1 MHRGQSKK
9 HSWLEAVVNV
19 LVGYWVA
26 VAGQVIIFPLFGVHI
41 SLQQDMLIGLFFTAI
56 SLVRSYLL
64 RRAFNAWHVR
74 QQENCIQPRYMTT
87 TMPPKP
93 LNVKYVD
100 YQAPIYV
107 LCPGWVRSKHDGHQH
122 FIDSFDLAQLY
133 GVVHSACLI
142 INENSRGFREM
153 PHHVMLRPRDD
164 GDYRLPHL
172 RELDLAG

>member
-1 MHRGQSKK
+1 MHRGQSK
-9 HSWLEAVVNV
+9 STAGWEAVVNV

-41 SLQQDMLIGLFFTAI
+41 SLQQDMLIGLFLRQSAWCALI
-56 SLVRSYLL
+56 CCAGLL
-64 RRAFNAWHVR
+64 MRGMFGSRKIVFS
-74 QQENCIQPRYMTT
+74 PRYMTT

-142 INENSRGFREM
+142 INENSRVFERCRTM
-153 PHHVMLRPRDD
+153 
-164 GDYRLPHL
+164 
-172 RELDLAG
+172 